1 MNRFVFTALI
11 VTGFVISLLVISCE
25 DKIKPPIVGGTTISQ
40 ITARGATIVS
50 LIIWDGDTELTECGF
65 CFNTT
70 GNPTLSDSSVAVDAI
85 KGKITWKPYMLLG
98 GTKYFIRSYAKNEF
112 GIAYGRETYF
122 TTRPNTVPS
131 VNTPYMWS
139 LTHNSASFIDG
150 GISTDNTLDILSKG
164 VCWSSSKEPTIND
177 QKIDLGPGTGE
188 LGCIIEGLTPGTVYY
203 FRGFASNEVG
213 ISYGWTKIIKTYD
226 GYMTDYE
233 GHIYSTIR
241 LGKQQWMNRNL
252 ETRYFSNGDFIKT
265 TGTATI
271 NIEQEDKPVY
281 QWAFL
286 GHEDHPEL
294 LDDDGRLYTWFTVAD
309 SKKICP
315 AGWHIPT
322 MAEWNELMI
331 HLNGDFRQSYN
342 WDWSRQLNIT
352 GAEGGFW
359 AQMAGFRYA
368 NGQFPYGSNY
378 GTYWWSATEA
388 SAANA
393 FSVYCRPA
401 IFEKVT
407 QSEDNKKNGFS
418 VRCVKD

>member
-1 MNRFVFTALI
+1 MNRALFPTLTSTVFLI
-11 VTGFVISLLVISCE
+11 ILLVSSC
-25 DKIKPPIVGGTTISQ
+25 DKVTKSHIAGGTTISA

-50 LIIWDGDTELTECGF
+50 LIIWNGDTELTECGF
-65 CFNTT
+65 CYNTT
-70 GNPTLSDSSVAVDAI
+70 GNPTLSDSSVAVDVI
-85 KGKITWKPYMLLG
+85 KGKITWKPYTLKG
-98 GTKYFIRSYAKNEF
+98 GTKYFVRSYAKNKL
-112 GIAYGRETYF
+112 GTAYGLEANF
-122 TTRPNTVPS
+122 TTKPNTVPIVS
-131 VNTPYMWS
+131 TPYMWS
-139 LTHNSASFIDG
+139 LTHNSASFMG
-150 GISTDNTLDILSKG
+150 LGVSSDNTLDILSKG
-164 VCWSSSKEPTIND
+164 ICWSTLKDPTIND
-177 QKIDLGPGTGE
+177 NKIDLGPGTGD

-241 LGKQQWMNRNL
+241 LGKQEWMNRNL

-294 LDDDGRLYTWFTVAD
+294 LDDDGRLYTWFTATD
-309 SKKICP
+309 SRKLCP
-315 AGWHIPT
+315 AGWHLPSID
-322 MAEWNELMI
+322 EWNELLV
-331 HLNGDFRQSYN
+331 HLDGNLRQSYN

-378 GTYWWSATEA
+378 GTYWWSSTEA
-388 SAANA
+388 SSVNA
-393 FSVYCRPA
+393 WSVYCRPA
-401 IFEKVT
+401 SFENAT
-407 QSEDNKKNGFS
+407 QWEESKKSGFS